1 MFRLLIAAS
10 QPTTDCLIVAVA
22 DGAQPRRHR
31 PASLSLNNVTTAEQ
45 PPDSLLAA
53 MAKARIPADNHQFI
67 RRVTAAIGI
76 AEYRAIVSPDKPYI
90 VAKRRDG
97 LPDLH
102 IYHGYTTGFITE
114 QEIAGVAGQ
123 GRRARTQFAKG
134 NLVCRAPGESG
145 APRRQAFRRCSARG
159 KVLHMRYAV
168 VAHRSVRKLRLILLW
183 LNAID
188 AF

>member
-1 MFRLLIAAS
+1 
-10 QPTTDCLIVAVA
+10 
-22 DGAQPRRHR
+22 
-31 PASLSLNNVTTAEQ
+31 LNNVTTAEQ

-76 AEYRAIVSPDKPYI
+76 AEYRAVVSPDKPYI

-114 QEIAGVAGQ
+114 QEIAGVADRGA
-123 GRRARTQFAKG
+123 GRGRSSRKG
-134 NLVCRAPGESG
+134 TWYVEHLESRVRLGGKRSGDVRREGRFCTCGMQLSLTGVCVN
-145 APRRQAFRRCSARG
+145 C
-159 KVLHMRYAV
+159 
-168 VAHRSVRKLRLILLW
+168 
-183 LNAID
+183 D
-188 AF
+188 